1 LSVFVSWSNSIAP
14 IAGTCFT
21 RQTIFI
27 GASLS
32 LVLGVLYDIHG
43 NLPALE
49 RVLEE
54 AAQLEIDRWLLGGDY
69 GTPSPWPEETLAR
82 LRELPNATWIRGNG
96 ERWLREPP
104 LDRPEVMETYDL
116 FRGSLSEEL
125 VNELYS
131 LPLQAEVDGNL
142 YVHGSPLSDVDS
154 FPATRSDDDERMLAG
169 VRDRTIVFGHS
180 HLQFRRPGPNGTDLV
195 NPGSVGMPLDGDARS
210 AWATWDGAFE
220 FRRTEYEVERA
231 AAGYRSLG
239 GEFGEFAARRIEK
252 GSD

>member
-1 LSVFVSWSNSIAP
+1 M
-14 IAGTCFT
+14 
-21 RQTIFI
+21 
-27 GASLS
+27 
-32 LVLGVLYDIHG
+32 LGVLYDIHG